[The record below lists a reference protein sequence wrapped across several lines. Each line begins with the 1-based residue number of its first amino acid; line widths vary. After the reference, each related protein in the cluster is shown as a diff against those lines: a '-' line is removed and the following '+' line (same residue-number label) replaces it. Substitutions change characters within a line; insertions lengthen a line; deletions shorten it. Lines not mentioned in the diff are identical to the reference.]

1 MYISEVTVAKS
12 TSSLDSR
19 AFRNALGSF
28 PTGVAIITTEGID
41 GEPVG
46 LTCNS
51 FSSVSLD
58 PPLVSWSLRMSSKS
72 LQAFR
77 YAKTF
82 AINVLGKD
90 QKNLSAHFANS
101 SIFKKFEGVAHSR
114 GTNGIPLIDDCVAIF
129 QCTKFAEHNAGD
141 HVLFLGQVTDFDYE
155 ENEDSLV
162 FYKSDYRLL
171 SALPSSK
178 K

>member
-1 MYISEVTVAKS
+1 
-12 TSSLDSR
+12 
-19 AFRNALGSF
+19 
-28 PTGVAIITTEGID
+28 
-41 GEPVG
+41 
-46 LTCNS
+46 
-51 FSSVSLD
+51 
-58 PPLVSWSLRMSSKS
+58 MSSKS